1 VIFLISASSV
11 ARSTGISHWCWAR
24 GPFLVKQRQSAF

>member
-11 ARSTGISHWCWAR
+11 ARVTGVSHW
-24 GPFLVKQRQSAF
+24 PQLNKEFLKREKKGV